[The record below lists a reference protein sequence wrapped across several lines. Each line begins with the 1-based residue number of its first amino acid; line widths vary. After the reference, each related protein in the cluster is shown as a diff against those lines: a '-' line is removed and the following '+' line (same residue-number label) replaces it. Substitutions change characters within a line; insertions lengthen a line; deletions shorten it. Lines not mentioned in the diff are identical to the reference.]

1 MRATVIAAF
10 RDRLSWRA
18 YGAGEEYEGDDTRV
32 SELASAGCV
41 IVGPVADGEDL
52 SAFTVA
58 ELKALCDERGIT
70 YAKKATKAQ
79 LVSLL
84 GE

>member
-18 YGAGEEYEGDDTRV
+18 YDVGEEYEGADARI

-41 IVGPVADGEDL
+41 NSGAADGGDL
-52 SAFTVA
+52 ASLTVA
-58 ELKALCDERGIT
+58 ELKELCDERGVD
-70 YAKKATKAQ
+70 YPRKATKAQ

-84 GE
+84 SE

>member
-18 YGAGEEYEGDDTRV
+18 YDVGEEYEGPDARV
-32 SELASAGCV
+32 SELASMGCV
-41 IVGPVADGEDL
+41 ACGPVTEDGDFTGL
-52 SAFTVA
+52 TVA
-58 ELKALCDERGIT
+58 ELKALCDERGID

-79 LVSLL
+79 LLSLL